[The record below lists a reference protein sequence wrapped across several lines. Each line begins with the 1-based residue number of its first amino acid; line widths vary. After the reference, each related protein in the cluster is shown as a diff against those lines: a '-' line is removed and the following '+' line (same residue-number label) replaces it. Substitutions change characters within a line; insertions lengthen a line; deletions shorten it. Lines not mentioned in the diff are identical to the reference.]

1 MKLLLAH
8 AVCATTLAVCAAD
21 SLGQQSKKP
30 VASAPTQA
38 QPAPRNPQGL
48 RETVDALSET
58 DASQLIQI
66 LKETHVSAEK
76 LTEAELTRATVQG
89 LLERFGGS
97 VSVLAAPSDATPAL
111 ASPLKKEWAQEGVAY
126 LRLGELSPANL
137 TALDG
142 ALANFSSGSA
152 TALVLDLRA
161 TPAGSQFEAA
171 AEVCKRFC
179 PKGRVLFT
187 LKRAR
192 PQEERLLTSNEAP
205 RFQGILVV
213 LVDSNCAGA
222 SEAIAATLRSHTK
235 AMVLGQKTQGE
246 AAEFAELP
254 LPSGK
259 LLRVPVGQV
268 VLPEGSPVFP
278 GGLKPDL
285 TVPVPQATTDAVLKA
300 ADEKGIK
307 DLITETTRPRMNE
320 AALVA
325 GTNPEIEAYQ
335 ATQQAKAHKNAPV
348 LRDVLLQRAL
358 DLVATLRVYEK
369 KDDRR

>member
-21 SLGQQSKKP
+21 SLGQQAKKAT
-30 VASAPTQA
+30 ASAPAKTE
-38 QPAPRNPQGL
+38 PERRNPPGL

-58 DASQLIQI
+58 DAGQLIQI
-66 LKETHVSAEK
+66 LKETHVSADK
-76 LTEAELTRATVQG
+76 LTESELTRATVQG

-97 VSVLAAPSDATPAL
+97 VSVLATPSDATPAQ
-111 ASPLKKEWAQEGVAY
+111 ASPLKSEWAQEGVAY

-137 TALDG
+137 MALDG
-142 ALANFSSGSA
+142 ALANFSSGGA

-161 TPAGSQFEAA
+161 TPAGSQFQAA
-171 AEVCKRFC
+171 AEFCKRFC

-205 RFQGILVV
+205 RFHGLIVV

-222 SEAIAATLRSHTK
+222 SEAIAAALRSHTK

-259 LLRVPVGQV
+259 LLRVAVGQV

-278 GGLKPDL
+278 GGLNPDL
-285 TVPVPQATTDAVLKA
+285 SVAVPQATTDAVLKA

-307 DLITETTRPRMNE
+307 ELITETTRPRMNE
-320 AALVA
+320 ASLVA

-335 ATQQAKAHKNAPV
+335 ANQNPRTQKNATP

-369 KDDRR
+369 RDDRK